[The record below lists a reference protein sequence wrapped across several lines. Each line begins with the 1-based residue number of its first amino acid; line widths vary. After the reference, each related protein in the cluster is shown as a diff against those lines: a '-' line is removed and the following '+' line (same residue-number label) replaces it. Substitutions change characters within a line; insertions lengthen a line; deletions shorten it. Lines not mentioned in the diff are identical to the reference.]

1 VADVPELAPCMAELV
16 LAVPTGVAEELPEE
30 TVVPVDV
37 NPLLVLVDPPFP
49 NTATPVSSRRLCGG
63 KGTVRARPAPFAA
76 PLVAVEAVLLAL
88 VDGEHDAA
96 VPAASTVPTLCE
108 ATVLVPELAWESV
121 VLPEALPLLT
131 EVIPVLAVTL
141 PLAEVMP
148 VLAEVTPLL
157 TDVAPVLAAVT
168 PLPDVDVALTADV
181 LAPLA
186 DPPDPWQA
194 ANPSD
199 TRIAGATERYRRF
212 VTLIP

>member
-141 PLAEVMP
+141 PLAEV
-148 VLAEVTPLL
+148 T
-157 TDVAPVLAAVT
+157 PVLAAVT

-181 LAPLA
+181 LAPVA

>member
-37 NPLLVLVDPPFP
+37 NPLLVLVDPACP

-63 KGTVRARPAPFAA
+63 NGTVRVRLL

-181 LAPLA
+181 LAPVA

>member
-1 VADVPELAPCMAELV
+1 VVDIPELAPCVAEPL

-63 KGTVRARPAPFAA
+63 KGTVRVRLL

-181 LAPLA
+181 LAPVA